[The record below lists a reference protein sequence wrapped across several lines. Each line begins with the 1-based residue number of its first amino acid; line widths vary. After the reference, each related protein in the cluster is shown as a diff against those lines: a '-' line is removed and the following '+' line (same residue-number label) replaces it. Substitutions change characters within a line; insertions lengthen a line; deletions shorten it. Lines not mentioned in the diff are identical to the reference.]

1 MPIESIKP
9 QLFDLLN
16 RARADEIALIASLTE
31 AERNAIG
38 ALDHWS
44 AKDLV
49 AHLTFWRAMM
59 FKRLLAAQRG
69 ETPPSL
75 DNYLAFNDQ
84 TFEANRHRTW
94 TEVLG
99 DSERA
104 FDDLVAKLKEMSDD
118 GLTDPQRYEWRKG
131 EPLWTNVRGN
141 GYDHPEEHLAQFY
154 FDRGDKT
161 RAMEMERG
169 LTETITRLD
178 PSPRTRGT
186 VFYNLACFL
195 ARSGES
201 AQAID
206 LVRESFPL
214 RPDLVEWSKQDSDLN
229 SLRDLPAFKALY
241 PAP

>member
-1 MPIESIKP
+1 MPSESVKP

-16 RARADEIALIASLTE
+16 RARADEVAFVASLTD
-31 AERNAIG
+31 AERDTKG

-49 AHLTFWRAMM
+49 AHLTFWRVII
-59 FKRLLAAQRG
+59 REQLLAVQRG

-75 DNYLAFNDQ
+75 GNFLELNDR

-94 TEVLG
+94 AEVLD
-99 DSERA
+99 DSQRA
-104 FDDLVAKLKEMSDD
+104 FDALVAKVKEMTDD
-118 GLTDPQRYEWRKG
+118 ELTDPQRYEWRKG

-141 GYDHPEEHLAQFY
+141 AYDHPETHIAQFY

-161 RAMEMERG
+161 RAMGMERA

-186 VFYNLACFL
+186 AIYNLGCFL
-195 ARSGES
+195 ALNGEP
-201 AQAID
+201 AQAIA
-206 LVRESFPL
+206 LVRESFAL

-229 SLRDLPAFKALY
+229 SLRDLPDFKALY
-241 PAP
+241 PAA

>member
-1 MPIESIKP
+1 MPDESIKP
-9 QLFDLLN
+9 QLLDLLN
-16 RARADEIALIASLTE
+16 RARADEAAFVASLTD
-31 AERNAIG
+31 AERNATG

-49 AHLTFWRAMM
+49 AHITFWRAMM
-59 FKRLLAAQRG
+59 LKRLLAAQRG

-75 DNYLAFNDQ
+75 DNFLELNDR
-84 TFEANRHRTW
+84 TFEANRHHTW
-94 TEVLG
+94 AEVLD

-104 FDDLVAKLKEMSDD
+104 FDDLVAKVKQMSDD
-118 GLTDPQRYEWRKG
+118 ELTDSQRYEWRNG

-141 GYDHPEEHLAQFY
+141 AYDHPETHIAQFY

-161 RAMEMERG
+161 LAVEMQRQMA
-169 LTETITRLD
+169 ETVTRLD

-186 VFYNLACFL
+186 AIYNLGCFL
-195 ARSGES
+195 ALNGEP

-206 LVRESFPL
+206 LVRESFTL

-229 SLRDLPAFKALY
+229 SLRNLPDFKALY
-241 PAP
+241 PAE